1 MLTEP
6 TDAMENSKRQEGQ
19 KCLHHSRKQH
29 ENNLVIK
36 GPHQSMELKIRNI
49 SIAWRMKKNSDNN
62 NKTAIQH
69 KKHQF
74 SHTHKKKVNL
84 KGKYLLK

>member
-49 SIAWRMKKNSDNN
+49 SIAMANEK
-62 NKTAIQH
+62 KTATTTTKQRYNIKNINSATH
-69 KKHQF
+69 TRKKL
-74 SHTHKKKVNL
+74 T
-84 KGKYLLK
+84 